1 MAVVTSQET
10 SIQSLLQLEPKS
22 SPNEPFTSEQRKDPH
37 VREII
42 HFLEQGELPPD
53 PIRARKVAM
62 QGPLFTM
69 IDGVLFYLDPK
80 NRDRKRAVVP
90 EHMRREVMEENHRGN
105 MGGHF
110 SGN

>member
-1 MAVVTSQET
+1 MAVVSRMYISFIVPGRLTSVQMHSHKALKAPAPTANNDEVQVAVVTSQET

-53 PIRARKVAM
+53 PI
-62 QGPLFTM
+62 
-69 IDGVLFYLDPK
+69 
-80 NRDRKRAVVP
+80 
-90 EHMRREVMEENHRGN
+90 
-105 MGGHF
+105 
-110 SGN
+110 